1 MDSPNITLFNYLFIY
16 IYIYT
21 GQVMSSTRGG
31 NSNANP
37 CNKPIRPSWG
47 SGAGAM
53 IGVCIYYILYIS
65 LSFLNNP
72 LNNHNNLNAD
82 SLSLTHTLC
91 VYRRWV
97 PGRSVHKI
105 RTRTITSRSNKP
117 STVKAAGR
125 SEPMNPSLS
134 RHVHQG
140 YQGCQGYQGYSIYL
154 SSYLSVT
161 V

>member
-1 MDSPNITLFNYLFIY
+1 
-16 IYIYT
+16 
-21 GQVMSSTRGG
+21 MSSTRGG

-82 SLSLTHTLC
+82 SLSHTHTMCLQALGSGSVRPQDKDTHNHQQIEQTLHRKGGGAIRADESISLQACPPGLSGLSGLSGLFYIYIHIFRIISLLLC
-91 VYRRWV
+91 DN
-97 PGRSVHKI
+97 PNHSNNLLI
-105 RTRTITSRSNKP
+105 SR
-117 STVKAAGR
+117 
-125 SEPMNPSLS
+125 
-134 RHVHQG
+134 
-140 YQGCQGYQGYSIYL
+140 
-154 SSYLSVT
+154 
-161 V
+161 